1 MAFLDFTKA
10 FDPVPH
16 SIPLDKL
23 SSCEMSRCTLRW
35 VKNWPF
41 DIREHFF
48 TKRVVKHW
56 NRPPREV
63 VNAPCLSVPS

>member
-23 SSCEMSRCTLRW
+23 SSCEMSRCTLRR

-56 NRPPREV
+56 NRLPIKV